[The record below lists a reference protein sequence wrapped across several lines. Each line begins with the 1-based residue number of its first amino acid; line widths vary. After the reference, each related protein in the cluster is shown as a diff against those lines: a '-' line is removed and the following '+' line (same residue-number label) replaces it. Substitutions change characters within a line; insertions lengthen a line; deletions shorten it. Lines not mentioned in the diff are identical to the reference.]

1 MVSSIYLLHLLNNV
15 HISVIASATRS
26 SDIFFTTFSTV
37 ISTTSLRSVSTS
49 IAPATLSSLAS
60 VSTPSK
66 YLFVMDIVLLT
77 RFPSTFARS
86 ELNLSTI
93 SSQLITPSLSK
104 GISCNTKYL
113 TASTPK
119 KSTKVSAYITFPFDL
134 LILPSP
140 CKSQGCPNTCFG
152 SGKSSAIRKIGQ

>member
-1 MVSSIYLLHLLNNV
+1 MYLLHLLNNV

-66 YLFVMDIVLLT
+66 YLFVIDIVLLT

-104 GISCNTKYL
+104 GISCKTKYL

-119 KSTKVSAYITFPFDL
+119 KSTNVSA
-134 LILPSP
+134 
-140 CKSQGCPNTCFG
+140 
-152 SGKSSAIRKIGQ
+152 